1 MTWKREQHRNIHM
14 NIYIYTVYIYIALY
28 YTILYYII
36 VYYIIIYY
44 IALYQIISLTKM
56 RAACKWCSKQMAMA
70 CKERR
75 AFSNESRPSALQS
88 QHMVHGCAN
97 DQSLGTKL
105 HTPFIFGIGL

>member
-1 MTWKREQHRNIHM
+1 MKMDEDGSRRWMKMDEDGWRWMEMDGDGWRWMEMDVSPKCVLLANGVQRN
-14 NIYIYTVYIYIALY
+14 
-28 YTILYYII
+28 
-36 VYYIIIYY
+36 
-44 IALYQIISLTKM
+44 
-56 RAACKWCSKQMAMA
+56 QMAMA

-88 QHMVHGCAN
+88 QPMVHGCAN

>member
-1 MTWKREQHRNIHM
+1 MTPGSGANSPKCVLLANGVQRN
-14 NIYIYTVYIYIALY
+14 
-28 YTILYYII
+28 
-36 VYYIIIYY
+36 
-44 IALYQIISLTKM
+44 
-56 RAACKWCSKQMAMA
+56 QMAMA

-88 QHMVHGCAN
+88 QPMVHGCAN